1 MEYTAVNLFHVAAFE
16 VKALVASIVPNLKL
30 DFFSK
35 LITPLVR
42 KFAILFPLFLV
53 VVTFI
58 HNWVEPVIGVNSK
71 EPEVDSLARL
81 TKLRHLLDRLRI
93 HVPEEAH
100 PRGEGLCLTFVLIIK
115 ARRDHEEI
123 PDDEDA
129 GDAGVLLVQSHH
141 TEPIGGAVIH
151 PVVHKLQPVNVLGL
165 HVRPH
170 LCDITAGWF
179 RAECS
184 SKHGVCSVLLKTF
197 AGF

>member
-100 PRGEGLCLTFVLIIK
+100 PRGEGLTFVLIIK
-115 ARRDHEEI
+115 AGWDHEEI

-129 GDAGVLLVQSHH
+129 GNAAVLLVH
-141 TEPIGGAVIH
+141 TEPIALVE
-151 PVVHKLQPVNVLGL
+151 Q
-165 HVRPH
+165 
-170 LCDITAGWF
+170 
-179 RAECS
+179 
-184 SKHGVCSVLLKTF
+184 
-197 AGF
+197 